1 MIEQSIKREIELMKI
16 KNQNSDT
23 VIQSKS
29 ANKVMDNELNDELP
43 LDELSDTLNISRS
56 IKKKISEM
64 QGLYDIEEDLKILC
78 RYGCDSGLHFAMIE
92 NSWNEFKE
100 MRLKIDW
107 FKHIF
112 SIGFSQED
120 SMNIPF
126 GSVAGKT
133 ESDMIFYTDGT
144 KYKLFLPYIHK
155 KD

>member
-1 MIEQSIKREIELMKI
+1 M
-16 KNQNSDT
+16 
-23 VIQSKS
+23 
-29 ANKVMDNELNDELP
+29 
-43 LDELSDTLNISRS
+43 
-56 IKKKISEM
+56 KKKISEM
-64 QGLYDIEEDLKILC
+64 QWLYDIEEDLKILC

-144 KYKLFLPYIHK
+144 RYKLFLPYGHSER
-155 KD
+155 